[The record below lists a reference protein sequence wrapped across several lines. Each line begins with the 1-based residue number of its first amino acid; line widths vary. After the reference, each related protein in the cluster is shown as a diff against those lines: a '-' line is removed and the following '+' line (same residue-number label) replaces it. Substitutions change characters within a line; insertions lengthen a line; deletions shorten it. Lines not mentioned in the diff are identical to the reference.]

1 MNLRDFSIR
10 FKKWQDYRRIRNE
23 LAGLS
28 TRDLDDIGIGRA
40 DIDRIARSSVR

>member
-23 LAGLS
+23 LESLS
-28 TRDLDDIGIGRA
+28 ARELSDIGVARG
-40 DIDRIARSSVR
+40 DIDYIARKSVR

>member
-1 MNLRDFSIR
+1 MNLADFSKR

-28 TRDLDDIGIGRA
+28 TRELDDIGVARA
-40 DIDRIARSSVR
+40 DIERIARGSVR